1 MIIGLTGHRP
11 HKLYGYNLE
20 TKRYYNLKDR
30 IKEILIENQCEE
42 AITGMAL
49 GADIILAY
57 AVLELKLEGYD
68 IKLHCAIPCRNH
80 SCKWNTHDQ
89 KVYDKILQIADKVT
103 LVTDEEYRPALMQI
117 RNEFIVDTCDKLI
130 AVWNGSKGGTGNCVN
145 YARRKNKE
153 IIQLE
158 PSQF

>member
-11 HKLYGYNLE
+11 NKLYGYNLE

-42 AITGMAL
+42 AVTGMAL

-80 SCKWNTHDQ
+80 SCKWNEHDQ
-89 KVYDKILQIADKVT
+89 KVYNKILQIADKVT

-117 RNEFIVDTCDKLI
+117 RNEFIVDICDKLI

-153 IIQLE
+153 IIRLE